1 MVGGVSETHQVKRT
15 RLEEVSIRG
24 LGVIEN
30 ATVEFKPGLNVITGE
45 TGAGK
50 TMVLTALSLVLGG
63 KTDSDLIRKG
73 SERLVVSG
81 RFALSDP
88 IQPSLKNLIEDNE
101 IEPEEGEL
109 LLTRTLNSDGK
120 SRASICGLNTTAS
133 ILSQFGSELI
143 EIHGQHGTLQLSKP
157 QKQRE
162 LLDRFGGREIES
174 LLHAYQELLEA
185 FDASSKRVENLKRAL
200 LDRNKE
206 VAELQELLGET
217 KKLKPGLGELSSID
231 TEIKK
236 LESVEE
242 IRLALN
248 TLLNAI
254 DGEEQGAN
262 TSLGIARRTIQSV
275 RDKDQVL
282 DEAAVVIEEGYFA
295 LAELSSR
302 LHAYLEDLAAD
313 PMRLEELLNRRAA
326 LRTYAKRFGEGANL
340 EESLVVALER
350 AEAASNRM
358 KDLSGGEGR
367 VDELEREQRATYLK
381 LLDASGRLTDL
392 RRQQAEKLEK
402 EVTRELRDLAMP
414 KAQFRCEVRESL
426 KLEANGVMFDSS
438 KFGRFGNDEVVMRF
452 TAHNEGELLPIS
464 KAASGGELSRLMLAL
479 EVVVAET
486 SPMGTYLF
494 DEIDSG
500 IGGKAALEVGRRL
513 KQLAEKAQIIVVTHL
528 AQVAIWGN
536 NHLRVLKDSHGS
548 ITESSVTNVE
558 GGERE
563 SEIARMLSGLE
574 GSEHA
579 QEHAREL
586 LDLVK
591 S

>member
-15 RLEEVSIRG
+15 RLEEVSIKG

-88 IQPSLKNLIEDNE
+88 IQRSLKNLIEDNE
-101 IEPEEGEL
+101 IEPEESEL
-109 LLTRTLNSDGK
+109 LLTRILNSDGK

-162 LLDRFGGREIES
+162 MLDRFGGRDIEL
-174 LLHAYQELLEA
+174 LLHEYQERLEA

-200 LDRNKE
+200 LDRDKE

-217 KKLKPGLGELSSID
+217 KKLKPEIGELSLID

-248 TLLNAI
+248 TLLSAV
-254 DGEEQGAN
+254 DGEEHGAN
-262 TSLGIARRTIQSV
+262 TTLGIARRTIQSV

-302 LHAYLEDLAAD
+302 LNAYLEDLAAD
-313 PMRLEELLNRRAA
+313 PMRLEELFNRRAA

-340 EESLVVALER
+340 EEALGIALER

-358 KDLSGGEGR
+358 KDLTGGEGR
-367 VDELEREQRATYLK
+367 VDELEREQRANYHK
-381 LLDASGRLTDL
+381 LLDATGRLTDL
-392 RRQQAEKLEK
+392 RQQRAKKLDE

-414 KAQFRCEVRESL
+414 KAQFGCEVRESL

-452 TAHNEGELLPIS
+452 AAHAEGELLPIS

-479 EVVVAET
+479 EVVVAES

-536 NHLRVLKDSHGS
+536 NHLRVLKDSNGS
-548 ITESSVTNVE
+548 ITESSVTNIE